1 MSEATRDGMKT
12 ALLFVWGL
20 ALVIGWITPDDDLWV
35 AVRALLAGLWTVL
48 LVAFVV
54 GWSRARR
61 AGDPTAQLDARLV
74 LALGAIVALGAGAG
88 AGAGVVVEDMFNSTN
103 TATIVVVILLLP
115 ALGAYLY
122 VAARAGQRA
131 FSPDSR

>member
-1 MSEATRDGMKT
+1 MSKATRDGMKT

-61 AGDPTAQLDARLV
+61 TGDPTAQLDARLV
-74 LALGAIVALGAGAG
+74 LAIGAIVALG
-88 AGAGVVVEDMFNSTN
+88 AGAGVVVEDMFNSTT
-103 TATIVVVILLLP
+103 TATIVVMILLLP

-131 FSPDSR
+131 SSPDSR